1 MATIKKYTKKDGSTA
16 YMFNAYLGVDP
27 VTGKSKRTT
36 RRGFKTQ
43 KEAKLA
49 LSRLELEVDSKG
61 FMKQNY
67 NTFKDVFE
75 LWYAQYVNT
84 VKPIT
89 ASHTERMFRLH
100 ILPEF
105 GNIKINKVTK
115 LMCQKTVNKWS
126 TEYSAFHLL
135 KSITQKM
142 LNYAVSQDIIET
154 NPMQYIVMPK
164 RNQTNQTD
172 KKQFLELSELKQF
185 LEEAK
190 NKLSFQDYL
199 MFRVLAFTGLRKG
212 ELYALTWED
221 VNISQKQLVV
231 NKTVTHVNKEYLLF
245 TPKTRASIRTIGIDD
260 TTLSELLKWKKE
272 QKIFLLKN
280 GIRVK
285 NNNNQLIF
293 HDINNQY
300 LNRNSLNYLLKEKL
314 HRGSIK
320 PHSFRHTHASLLFE
334 SGATIKDVQKRLGH
348 TTINTTMD
356 VYTHVTKTSERTAIE
371 KLANYANF

>member
-1 MATIKKYTKKDGSTA
+1 MTTIKKYTKKDGSTA

-27 VTGKSKRTT
+27 LTGKNKRTT
-36 RRGFKTQ
+36 RRGFRTQ

-49 LSRLELEVDSKG
+49 LSRLELEVDTKG
-61 FMKQNY
+61 FVKQNY
-67 NTFKDVFE
+67 STFKDVYE

-105 GNIKINKVTK
+105 GSVKISKVTK
-115 LMCQKTVNKWS
+115 LMCQKAVNKWCI
-126 TEYSAFHLL
+126 EYSAFHLL

-142 LNYAVSQDIIET
+142 LNYAVSQDIIEV
-154 NPMQYIVMPK
+154 NPMQYVVMPK
-164 RNQTNQTD
+164 KNQSSKSG

-185 LEEAK
+185 LEKAK
-190 NKLSFQDYL
+190 SKLSFQDYL

-221 VNISQKQLVV
+221 INISQKQLTV
-231 NKTVTHVNKEYLLF
+231 NKTLTRIGKNYIISQ
-245 TPKTRASIRTIGIDD
+245 PKTKASNRTISLDD
-260 TTLSELLKWKKE
+260 TTVSELIIWKKK
-272 QKIFLLKN
+272 QKQVLLKY
-280 GIRVK
+280 GIRIK
-285 NNNNQLIF
+285 SNNKQLIF
-293 HDINNQY
+293 HRRN
-300 LNRNSLNYLLKEKL
+300 NSLHYPEHINILLSSNMQTSL
-314 HRGSIK
+314 S

-348 TTINTTMD
+348 TNVNTTMD
-356 VYTHVTKTSERTAIE
+356 IYTHVTKSSERKAID
-371 KLANYANF
+371 KLSNYANF

>member
-27 VTGKSKRTT
+27 LTGKSKRTT

-49 LSRLELEVDSKG
+49 LSRLELEVDTKG
-61 FMKQNY
+61 FVKQNHS
-67 NTFKDVFE
+67 TFKDVYE

-89 ASHTERMFRLH
+89 AGHTERMFRLH

-105 GNIKINKVTK
+105 GNTRINKITK
-115 LMCQKTVNKWS
+115 LMCQKVVNKWS
-126 TEYSAFHLL
+126 KEYSAFHLL

-142 LNYAVSQDIIET
+142 LDYAVSQDIIEM
-154 NPMQYIVMPK
+154 NPMQYVVMPK
-164 RNQTNQTD
+164 KNQSNESD
-172 KKQFLELSELKQF
+172 KKQFLELTELKQF

-190 NKLSFQDYL
+190 SKLSFQDYL

-212 ELYALTWED
+212 ELYALTWD
-221 VNISQKQLVV
+221 DINISQKQLTV
-231 NKTVTHVNKEYLLF
+231 NKTLTRIGKKYIISE
-245 TPKTRASIRTIGIDD
+245 PKTKASKRTIGLDQ
-260 TTLSELLKWKKE
+260 TTVSELSFWKKQQKQELLKYGLRIKKDSE
-272 QKIFLLKN
+272 QLVFHK
-280 GIRVK
+280 K
-285 NNNNQLIF
+285 NNTVHYLE
-293 HDINNQY
+293 HINH
-300 LNRNSLNYLLKEKL
+300 LLSSNL
-314 HRGSIK
+314 QTALS

-348 TTINTTMD
+348 TNVNTTMD
-356 VYTHVTKTSERTAIE
+356 IYTHVTKSSERNAIE
-371 KLANYANF
+371 KLSNYVNF

>member
-1 MATIKKYTKKDGSTA
+1 MANIKKYTKKDGSTA
-16 YMFNAYLGVDP
+16 YMFNAYLGIDP
-27 VTGKSKRTT
+27 LTGKSKRTT
-36 RRGFKTQ
+36 RRGFRTQ

-49 LSRLELEVDSKG
+49 LSRLELEVDTKG
-61 FMKQNY
+61 FVKQNY
-67 NTFKDVFE
+67 TTFKDVYE

-105 GNIKINKVTK
+105 GNTKINKITK

-142 LNYAVSQDIIET
+142 LNYAVSQDIIEV

-164 RNQTNQTD
+164 KNQSNESD
-172 KKQFLELSELKQF
+172 KKQFLELSELKSF
-185 LEEAK
+185 LEQAK
-190 NKLSFQDYL
+190 NKLNFQDYL

-221 VNISQKQLVV
+221 IDIDQKQLTVT
-231 NKTVTHVNKEYLLF
+231 KTVTRIGKEYIISP
-245 TPKTRASIRTIGIDD
+245 PKTKASNRTISLDD
-260 TTLSELLKWKKE
+260 ITISELVIWKKQ
-272 QKIFLLKN
+272 QKQALLRY
-280 GIRVK
+280 GIKIK
-285 NNNNQLIF
+285 NNKQQLIF
-293 HDINNQY
+293 HRKNNTLYYPEHINMLLSSNLQV
-300 LNRNSLNYLLKEKL
+300 SL
-314 HRGSIK
+314 S

-348 TTINTTMD
+348 TNVNTTMD
-356 VYTHVTKTSERTAIE
+356 IYTHVTKSSERNAIE
-371 KLANYANF
+371 KLSNYANF

>member
-1 MATIKKYTKKDGSTA
+1 MAKIKKYTKKDGSTA

-27 VTGKSKRTT
+27 LTGKSKRTT
-36 RRGFKTQ
+36 RRGFRTQ

-49 LSRLELEVDSKG
+49 LSRLELEVDTKG
-61 FMKQNY
+61 FVKQNY
-67 NTFKDVFE
+67 STFKDVYE

-115 LMCQKTVNKWS
+115 LMCQKAVNEWS
-126 TEYSAFHLL
+126 EEYSAFHLL

-142 LNYAVSQDIIET
+142 LNYAVSQDIIEV
-154 NPMQYIVMPK
+154 NPMQHVVMPNK
-164 RNQTNQTD
+164 NQSNKSD
-172 KKQFLELSELKQF
+172 KKQFLELNELKQF
-185 LEEAK
+185 LDEAK

-199 MFRVLAFTGLRKG
+199 MFRILAFTGLRKG

-221 VNISQKQLVV
+221 INITQKQLTVS
-231 NKTVTHVNKEYLLF
+231 KTVTHVNKEYRLF
-245 TPKTRASIRTIGIDD
+245 TPKTKASIRTIGIDD
-260 TTLSELLKWKKE
+260 TTLSELLIWKKE
-272 QKIFLLKN
+272 QKIFLLKQ
-280 GIRVK
+280 GIRVT
-285 NNNNQLIF
+285 NNINQLIF
-293 HDINNQY
+293 HCVNNKY
-300 LNRNSLNYLLKEKL
+300 LNRNYLNYVLKEKL
-314 HRGSIK
+314 GRGNIR

-334 SGATIKDVQKRLGH
+334 AGATIKDVQKRLGH

>member
-1 MATIKKYTKKDGSTA
+1 MATIKKYTKKDGTTA
-16 YMFNAYLGVDP
+16 YMFQAYLGIDP
-27 VTGKSKRTT
+27 LTGKSKRTT

-49 LSRLELEVDSKG
+49 LSRLELEVDTKG
-61 FMKQNY
+61 FVKQNY
-67 NTFKDVFE
+67 STFKDVYE

-105 GNIKINKVTK
+105 GNTRINKITK
-115 LMCQKTVNKWS
+115 LMCQKAVNKWS
-126 TEYSAFHLL
+126 KEYSAFHLL

-142 LNYAVSQDIIET
+142 LNYAVAQDIIEV
-154 NPMQYIVMPK
+154 NPMQYVVMPK
-164 RNQTNQTD
+164 KNQSNKSD
-172 KKQFLELSELKQF
+172 KKQFLELTELKQF
-185 LEEAK
+185 LDEAK
-190 NKLSFQDYL
+190 SKLSFQDYL

-221 VNISQKQLVV
+221 INISQKQLTV

-245 TPKTRASIRTIGIDD
+245 TPKTQASIRTIGLDD
-260 TTLSELLKWKKE
+260 KTLSELLVWKKK
-272 QKIFLLKN
+272 QKVFLLKN
-280 GIRVK
+280 GIRV
-285 NNNNQLIF
+285 NNTNQLIF
-293 HDINNQY
+293 HCSDNKY
-300 LNRNSLNYLLKEKL
+300 LNRNYLNYLLKEKL
-314 HRGSIK
+314 GCSNIK

-371 KLANYANF
+371 KLANYTNF